1 MPIVVERG
9 GIVDVIQRCYPKRQ
23 KENVRYNATVQQAKG
38 QIVLRFLVS
47 LAVVFAIVETYRH
60 VLHVNPTTVALTFL
74 LAVLIISANWGLR
87 YAVFTAVAATAAF
100 NYFFLPPIGTF
111 TIADP
116 QNWVA
121 LVAFLVTA
129 FIASELSDRARKE
142 AAQATRRR
150 HEVERLYVF
159 SQHLLVADN
168 VVGLLNTL
176 PQHVVQTFGCNAAA
190 ILVAGRPD
198 IYRSDSNI
206 REIDADQLRSV
217 AARGEPLVDSTH
229 HVRYIPLR
237 MGLRSVGAIGV
248 SGGDLSSQTLEAV
261 GSLVAI
267 AIERAGAVEN
277 LGRSEAAREA
287 EKLRSAILDSVT
299 HEFRTPLTAI
309 KASATSLLSESHLE
323 PSQRQ
328 ELLTVINEES
338 DRLNVLVEEAAEM
351 ARLEANQIELHMEP
365 HHIQEAIER
374 AVEESQRQLAKHLV
388 EVSVPNTLPVVRF
401 DLDRIKEAL
410 NQLLENAGKY
420 SPPGTPIH
428 ITAEQKDSS
437 LVVSV
442 ADRGPGIDDFEQALI
457 FDKFYRGR
465 EQRSRIQG
473 TGMGL
478 AIAKAIIEAHG
489 GKISLTSQLGQGSVF
504 SLILPIS

>member
-1 MPIVVERG
+1 LQSVG
-9 GIVDVIQRCYPKRQ
+9 
-23 KENVRYNATVQQAKG
+23 YNATVHRALR
-38 QIVLRFLVS
+38 QIVPRFLVS
-47 LAVVFAIVETYRH
+47 LAVVMAIVATYRH

-74 LAVLIISANWGLR
+74 LAVLIVSANWGLT
-87 YAVFTAVAATAAF
+87 YAVFTAVVATAAF
-100 NYFFLPPIGTF
+100 NYYFLPPIGTF

-121 LVAFLVTA
+121 LGAFLVTA
-129 FIASELSDRARKE
+129 FIASKLSDRARKE

-150 HEVERLYVF
+150 NEVERLYAF
-159 SQHLLVADN
+159 SQQLLVADN
-168 VVGLLNTL
+168 VVGLLNML
-176 PQHVVQTFGCNAAA
+176 PQHVVRTFGFDSAA

-198 IYRSDSNI
+198 VYRSDSNTRQI
-206 REIDADQLRSV
+206 EADQLRTV
-217 AARGEPLVDSTH
+217 AARGEPVMDSRDKI
-229 HVRYIPLR
+229 RYIPLR
-237 MGLRSVGAIGV
+237 MGLRAVGAIGV
-248 SGGDLSSQTLEAV
+248 SGGDLSPQTLEAV

-287 EKLRSAILDSVT
+287 EKLRTAILDSVT
-299 HEFRTPLTAI
+299 HEFRTPLTSI
-309 KASATSLLSESHLE
+309 KASATSLLSGSHLE
-323 PSQRQ
+323 PAQKQ

-338 DRLNVLVEEAAEM
+338 DRLNDLVEDAAQM
-351 ARLEANQIELHMEP
+351 ARLEANQIELHLEP
-365 HHIQEAIER
+365 HHIEEAIER
-374 AVEESQRQLAKHLV
+374 ALEESQRPLAGHPV
-388 EVSVPNTLPVVRF
+388 EVAVPETLPTVRF

-420 SPPGTPIH
+420 SPAGTPIR
-428 ITAEQKDSS
+428 ITAEKKDSL

-442 ADRGPGIDDFEQALI
+442 ADRGSGIDDYEQGLI

-478 AIAKAIIEAHG
+478 AIAKAIMEAHG
-489 GKISLTSQLGQGSVF
+489 GRISLTSQLGQGSVF
-504 SLILPIS
+504 SLILPVS

>member
-1 MPIVVERG
+1 MLGTGSVRKRRLE
-9 GIVDVIQRCYPKRQ
+9 DVS
-23 KENVRYNATVQQAKG
+23 YNATVHGAWRQV
-38 QIVLRFLVS
+38 VLRFVVS
-47 LAVVFAIVETYRH
+47 LAVVMAIVATYRH
-60 VLHVNPTTVALTFL
+60 VLQVNPTTVALSFL

-87 YAVFTAVAATAAF
+87 YAVFTAVVATAAF
-100 NYFFLPPIGTF
+100 NYYFLPPIGTF

-129 FIASELSDRARKE
+129 FIASKLSDRARKE

-150 HEVERLYVF
+150 HEVERLYAF
-159 SQHLLVADN
+159 SQQLLVADN
-168 VVGLLNTL
+168 VVGLLNLL
-176 PQHVVQTFGCNAAA
+176 PQHVVRTFGFDAAA

-198 IYRSDSNI
+198 IYRSDSNTRQI
-206 REIDADQLRSV
+206 EADQLRAV
-217 AARGEPLVDSTH
+217 AARGEPAVDSNGMDSKDMGSNDKI
-229 HVRYIPLR
+229 RYIPLR
-237 MGLRSVGAIGV
+237 MGLRAVGAIGV
-248 SGGDLSSQTLEAV
+248 SGGDLSAQTLEAV

-299 HEFRTPLTAI
+299 HEFRTPLTSI
-309 KASATSLLSESHLE
+309 KASATSLLSDSHLE
-323 PSQRQ
+323 PAQKQ

-338 DRLNVLVEEAAEM
+338 DRLNDLVEEAAQM
-351 ARLEANQIELHMEP
+351 ARLEANQIELHLEP

-374 AVEESQRQLAKHLV
+374 ALEESQRPLAGHPV
-388 EVSVPNTLPVVRF
+388 EVAAPETLPTIRF

-420 SPPGTPIH
+420 SPAGTPIR
-428 ITAEQKDSS
+428 ITAEKKDSS

-442 ADRGPGIDDFEQALI
+442 ADRGSGIDDYEQGLI

-478 AIAKAIIEAHG
+478 AIAKAIMEAHG
-489 GKISLTSQLGQGSVF
+489 GRISLTSQLGQGSVF
-504 SLILPIS
+504 SLILPVS